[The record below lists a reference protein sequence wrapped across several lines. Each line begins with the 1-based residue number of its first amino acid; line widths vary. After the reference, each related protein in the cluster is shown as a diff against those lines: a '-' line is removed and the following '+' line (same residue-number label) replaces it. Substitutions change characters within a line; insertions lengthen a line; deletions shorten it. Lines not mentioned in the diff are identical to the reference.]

1 MTEREQKDLARRIT
15 EISNVFDFDMAL
27 ELVQTMPGEAERLIR
42 MHEERLKRQEELDR
56 AYERLHRA
64 ALEFR

>member
-1 MTEREQKDLARRIT
+1 MTEQEQRELARRVA
-15 EISNVFDFDMAL
+15 EVSSVFDYDNAL
-27 ELVQTMPGEAERLIR
+27 RLVRWSPAEAEKLLR
-42 MHEERLKRQEELDR
+42 MRKESKRRQEELDR

>member
-1 MTEREQKDLARRIT
+1 MTEREQRDLARRIT
-15 EISNVFDFDMAL
+15 EISDVFGFDMAL
-27 ELVQTMPGEAERLIR
+27 ELVQTMPAEAERLVR

-64 ALEFR
+64 ALEYR

>member
-1 MTEREQKDLARRIT
+1 MTEREEKELAWRIADG
-15 EISNVFDFDMAL
+15 SKVFDFETAL
-27 ELVQTMPGEAERLIR
+27 ELVRRRPGEAEKLIR
-42 MHEERLKRQEELDR
+42 NREERAKRQEELDR

>member
-1 MTEREQKDLARRIT
+1 MTEQEQRELAGRVA
-15 EISNVFDFDMAL
+15 EVSSVFDFDNAL
-27 ELVQTMPGEAERLIR
+27 RLVQWKPEEAEKILR
-42 MHEERLKRQEELDR
+42 MRRESQRRQEELDR